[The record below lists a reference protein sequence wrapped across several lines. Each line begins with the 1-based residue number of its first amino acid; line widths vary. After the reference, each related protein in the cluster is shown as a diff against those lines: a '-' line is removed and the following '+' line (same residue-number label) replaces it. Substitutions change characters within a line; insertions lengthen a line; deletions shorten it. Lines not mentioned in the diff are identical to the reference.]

1 MIKGIMNINTLRDMK
16 TNRYITSLLIA
27 TVLSVMPAFVSKAWG
42 ATYNLVT
49 DLSTLSSSK
58 TYIIV
63 GLSSNTPYVLASYS
77 TNNCSSSVISVGES
91 VTATTITTVLPSI
104 TTTAAMEITMSGTF
118 NSNLTLYGGGKYLYN
133 PDAANNNYLKG
144 ANSVGDETE
153 NSVSYHWSITQATY
167 TYQAYI
173 KSTNVSP
180 GSSNRYCL
188 CLNGS
193 GAHPFSCYHNQ
204 SPVYLYEKQE
214 TVTLHYG
221 ERGNLTYNLAV
232 GLTLPNVNTLTNYA
246 VQGWTP
252 TTSWTTSANKNYS
265 VTNNTMPTPALTNG
279 ATPVAS
285 EYWAVY
291 RGDGSA
297 CPSSTWITTKP
308 VTEYTITLSP
318 SSGSNYLTYRENGAT
333 GDCCNPG
340 ATNQH
345 IDAHL
350 ATDMVVT
357 AWTAT
362 YNDGSSHNLSYTAAA
377 DNSYITFTMP
387 SGNVTVSATFGCP
400 DLSSASAPT
409 VNHTT
414 PSYNSS
420 TGKWSSTISWTS
432 VAGASQYYVTIQN
445 TTAGTTSV
453 NAYNNGNV
461 LSYTYDQFVSN
472 DNYTVTIRAKNQCG
486 ATYKD
491 SEAHAITCVCADMSG
506 VTPTISAPSIT
517 TTGGKISWS
526 AEGATKYDVSIV
538 GPSPASTVVWSQSK
552 GVATN
557 YTLSVD
563 ASDVAARNY
572 TVTVTGYNF
581 CDDPTAEEEATVVVP
596 KTASYYDY
604 KAWCPEPTISITGD
618 VYVTNSYDATY
629 ADTKGVMAL
638 QTLTVSASNLA
649 SSGVVR
655 LSTPANSGI
664 YFSSARNV
672 NFVKASKPTATLDLT
687 ATDGIIDDATVY
699 VHYKPTAAGTNG
711 NPTDVL
717 VTATY
722 QTDPTKTATR
732 NVHVRNLPTQFV
744 IAAKSGGNWYA
755 LPANMTSASTWQGV
769 LIDVNETTM
778 QATASAD
785 KAYKLWPVKT
795 TATDVNSDR
804 YQARGEYL
812 RFTGVDVKALWA
824 NESKSSN
831 GIRNNATISSL
842 GSDGISQA
850 NQEQYE
856 WKVETTPVDGKP
868 TWEYALQMQQTAEG
882 ASANTNYLRYR
893 NGRWGTYA
901 YQAANAG
908 DEVVY
913 MLPLTVVPEAS
924 LSVMEWGTTD
934 VALKCAANTTLT
946 SVTING
952 TAVTPAPSW
961 STLTGDI
968 AKLSGLPDLREKAM
982 QKMVITVSESS
993 TTKQK
998 ILTIPFIIN
1007 TTDATTIGLRNQAP
1021 GSSQDKRNDVIS
1033 NVDVIV
1039 QNGGL
1044 LTVNTAEGNATAC
1057 TFNDLYI
1064 YPGGKVA
1071 VSGNDLG
1078 VQNVYMRGG
1087 FSWLGLPN
1095 KGEAY
1100 FHLPQMNVA
1109 SDKTLTGIGTT
1120 GHGVYYDITID
1131 ASIYY
1136 MIALPKTIAVTALTN
1151 EENGDDW
1158 DAWIKSYSGEGRT
1171 LSTKVTGWSYVTS
1184 GNLDRGAGYE
1194 IAVSPRNGRS
1204 LGVLR
1209 IPLLKGTAWSA
1220 EADYSTEV
1228 TGWGLTD
1235 GELNDGVTANN
1246 AGWNYI
1252 GNPYFTAYNN
1262 TATPGSSPSGII
1274 QTQTLVKHMENGVW
1288 NGKWDWKDTDVKY
1301 FTIPRYTEYEYDD
1314 VRAYPYNLDAFYP
1327 FFIQVS
1333 GDGTVSFTTSNK
1345 TLKMP
1350 KRYQESTNRE
1360 IIVDFSLTNGSVTDV
1375 AGLTISNEYSADFD
1389 MDDKEKTIQNG
1400 NASMKVYTMVGEY
1413 RTAFNSLPETAAAQ
1427 PIPVG
1432 YIAPNAGSY
1441 KFSLVDGDYS
1451 EVEHIWLTDY
1461 DEGSTVDLL
1470 TEESY
1475 EFQTNSGAFNER
1487 FAIYVI
1493 LKPESPGTLTDAEL
1507 VEDEYEQPQKF
1518 IYRDQLYIFNNGRL
1532 HDATGRRVREV
1543 NK

>member
-1 MIKGIMNINTLRDMK
+1 MWGAASGIFNK
-16 TNRYITSLLIA
+16 ITSA
-27 TVLSVMPAFVSKAWG
+27 
-42 ATYNLVT
+42 
-49 DLSTLSSSK
+49 SSISASK
-58 TYIIV
+58 TYVIAGTKTSAW
-63 GLSSNTPYVLASYS
+63 GLMPYASG
-77 TNNCSSSVISVGES
+77 NNCTTYNFSSSACSDVDNFTLTGDEGI
-91 VTATTITTVLPSI
+91 A
-104 TTTAAMEITMSGTF
+104 EITFIATGDYWYIYDG
-118 NSNLTLYGGGKYLYN
+118 NGYLYS
-133 PDAANNNYLKG
+133 PETANNYLK
-144 ANSVGDETE
+144 ST
-153 NSVSYHWSITQATY
+153 SST
-167 TYQAYI
+167 
-173 KSTNVSP
+173 STNYTKWEISEGKS
-180 GSSNRYCL
+180 GSFIIKNKDNTGRPYMHLSDNSTPKMACY
-188 CLNGS
+188 S
-193 GAHPFSCYHNQ
+193 GTGY
-204 SPVYLYEKQE
+204 VYLYEKQE

-221 ERGNLTYNLAV
+221 ERGNLTYNLAA
-232 GLTLPNVNTLTNYA
+232 GSTLPNVTSLTNYA
-246 VQGWTP
+246 VHGWNT
-252 TTSWTTSANKNYS
+252 TTSWTTAANKNYS
-265 VTNNTMPTPALTNG
+265 VTNNTMPTPVLSNG
-279 ATPVAS
+279 ATPTAS

-291 RGDGSA
+291 RGNGAA
-297 CPSSTWITTKP
+297 CPSSSWITTKP
-308 VTEYTITLSP
+308 VAMYNITLSP
-318 SSGSNYLTYRENGAT
+318 SSGTNYLTYREEGGT
-333 GDCCNPG
+333 GSCCNPG

-345 IDAHL
+345 IDANL

-362 YNDGSSHNLSYTAAA
+362 YNDGSSHNLSYSATA

-387 SGNVTVSATFGCP
+387 TGDVTVSATFGCP
-400 DLSSASAPT
+400 DLSSASAPV

-414 PSYNSS
+414 PSYDAVS
-420 TGKWSSTISWTS
+420 GKWSSTISWSS

-445 TTAGTTSV
+445 TTAGTTPV

-538 GPSPASTVVWSQSK
+538 GPSPASTVVWSQTK
-552 GVATN
+552 GTALN
-557 YTLSVD
+557 YTLTVD
-563 ASDVAARNY
+563 ASDAAARTY

-581 CDDPTAEEEATVVVP
+581 CDDPTTEAEATVVVP

-618 VYVTNSYDATY
+618 VYVTNSYDETY

-649 SSGVVR
+649 SAGVVR
-655 LSTPANSGI
+655 LSTPENSGI
-664 YFSSARNV
+664 FFSAARNV
-672 NFVKASKPTATLDLT
+672 NFVKASKPSSTLDLT

-699 VHYKPTAAGTNG
+699 VHYKPAAAGTNG
-711 NPTDVL
+711 NPADVL

-755 LPANMTSASTWQGV
+755 LPANMTSEDTWQGV
-769 LIDVNETTM
+769 LIDVDETTM

-795 TATDVNSDR
+795 TSTDANSDR

-824 NESKSSN
+824 NASKSN
-831 GIRNNATISSL
+831 YGIRNYAAISTI
-842 GSDGISQA
+842 GSDGITQA

-868 TWEYALQMQQTAEG
+868 SWEYKLQMQQTAEG

-924 LSVMEWGTTD
+924 ISVMEWGTTD

-946 SVTING
+946 SVSING
-952 TAVTPAPSW
+952 TAVTPAPLW

-1007 TTDATTIGLRNQAP
+1007 TTDATTISLRNQAP
-1021 GSSQDKRNDVIS
+1021 GSSQDKRNEVIS
-1033 NVDVIV
+1033 NVDVV
-1039 QNGGL
+1039 VRNGGL
-1044 LTVNTAEGNATAC
+1044 LTVNTADGNATAC

-1064 YPGGKVA
+1064 YPGGKVS
-1071 VSGNDLG
+1071 VSGNSLG

-1087 FSWLGLPN
+1087 FSWLGLPS
-1095 KGEAY
+1095 KGESD

-1109 SDKTLTGIGTT
+1109 SDKTLTGVGAS

-1131 ASIYY
+1131 ASMYY
-1136 MIALPKTIAVTALTN
+1136 MIAVPKTVAVTTLTN

-1158 DAWIKSYSGEGRT
+1158 DAWIKSYSGAGRV
-1171 LSTKVTGWSYVTS
+1171 SSPKVSGWSYVTS
-1184 GNLDRGAGYE
+1184 GNLERGAGYE
-1194 IAVSPRNGRS
+1194 IAVAPRNSRA

-1209 IPLLKGTAWSA
+1209 IPLLKSTAWSA
-1220 EADYSTEV
+1220 ETDCSPEI

-1235 GELNDGVTANN
+1235 GELNEGVTANN
-1246 AGWNYI
+1246 AGWNFL
-1252 GNPYFTAYNN
+1252 GNPYMTAYNN
-1262 TATPGSSPSGII
+1262 GSTPSAKM
-1274 QTQTLVKHMENGVW
+1274 QTLTLVKHIENGIW

-1314 VRAYPYNLDAFYP
+1314 VRSYPYKLDAFYP
-1327 FFIQVS
+1327 FFIQAS
-1333 GDGTVSFTTSNK
+1333 GDGTVSFSSSNRTFK
-1345 TLKMP
+1345 LP
-1350 KRYQESTNRE
+1350 KRYHEEIARE
-1360 IIVDFSLTNGSVTDV
+1360 VIVDFSLTNGSVTDV
-1375 AGLTISNEYSADFD
+1375 AGLTISNQYSEGFD

-1400 NASMKVYTMVGEY
+1400 NAAMKVYTLVGEY
-1413 RTAFNSLPETAAAQ
+1413 RTAFNSLPEAAAAL

-1432 YIAPNAGSY
+1432 YIAPQTGDY
-1441 KFSLVDGDYS
+1441 TFSMVESDYS
-1451 EVEHIWLTDY
+1451 EVEHVWLTDY
-1461 DEGSTVDLL
+1461 EMSSTVDLL
-1470 TEESY
+1470 EESY
-1475 EFQTNSGAFNER
+1475 EFHTNNGAFNER
-1487 FAIYVI
+1487 FTIHVI
-1493 LKPESPGTLTDAEL
+1493 LRPKVPTGVDNIDA
-1507 VEDEYEQPQKF
+1507 DSYFDQPVKF
-1518 IYRDQLYIFNNGRL
+1518 LYRDQMYILLNGVIY
-1532 HDATGRRVREV
+1532 DATGKKVREI

>member
-1 MIKGIMNINTLRDMK
+1 MKKGIMNINTLRDMK
-16 TNRYITSLLIA
+16 TNRYMTSLLIA
-27 TVLSVMPAFVSKAWG
+27 TVLSIMPAFVNKMWG
-42 ATYNLVT
+42 A
-49 DLSTLSSSK
+49 
-58 TYIIV
+58 
-63 GLSSNTPYVLASYS
+63 A
-77 TNNCSSSVISVGES
+77 
-91 VTATTITTVLPSI
+91 
-104 TTTAAMEITMSGTF
+104 SGTF
-118 NSNLTLYGGGKYLYN
+118 NKITAVSAISESKTYVIAGTKSTAWGLKPYSSGNNCSMYNFASSACSLVETFTLDGTEGIAEITFIASGDYWYIYDGNGYLY
-133 PDAANNNYLKG
+133 PPETAQNYLKST
-144 ANSVGDETE
+144 AST
-153 NSVSYHWSITQATY
+153 
-167 TYQAYI
+167 
-173 KSTNVSP
+173 STNYTLWEISEGKSGTFIIKNKDNTGRP
-180 GSSNRYCL
+180 YMHLSDNSTPKMACYS
-188 CLNGS
+188 GS
-193 GAHPFSCYHNQ
+193 GNL
-204 SPVYLYEKQE
+204 YLYEKQE

-246 VQGWTP
+246 VPGWTP
-252 TTSWTTSANKNYS
+252 TTSWTTAANKNYS
-265 VTNNTMPTPALTNG
+265 VTNNTMPTPTLTNG

-318 SSGSNYLTYRENGAT
+318 SSGTNYLTYRENGAT

-345 IDAHL
+345 IDANL

-414 PSYNSS
+414 PTYDAVS
-420 TGKWSSTISWTS
+420 GKWSSTISWNS

-445 TTAGTTSV
+445 TTAGTTPV

-506 VTPTISAPSIT
+506 ETPTISAPSIT

-581 CDDPTAEEEATVVVP
+581 CDDPTTEAEATVVVP

-638 QTLTVSASNLA
+638 NTLTVSASNLA

-664 YFSSARNV
+664 FFSAARNV

-699 VHYKPTAAGTNG
+699 VHYKPAAAGTNG

-755 LPANMTSASTWQGV
+755 LPANMTSAGTWQGV

-778 QATASAD
+778 QATASAE
-785 KAYKLWPVKT
+785 KAYNLWPVKT
-795 TATDVNSDR
+795 TSTDVSSDR

-812 RFTGVDVKALWA
+812 RFTGVESHALWA

-831 GIRNNATISSL
+831 GIRNNATISSI
-842 GSDGISQA
+842 GSDGITQA
-850 NQEQYE
+850 HQEQYE

-946 SVTING
+946 SVSING

-998 ILTIPFIIN
+998 LFTIPFIIN
-1007 TTDATTIGLRNQAP
+1007 TSDATTIGLRNQAP
-1021 GSSQDKRNDVIS
+1021 GSSQDKRNDVIG
-1033 NVDVIV
+1033 NVDVV
-1039 QNGGL
+1039 VRNGGQ

-1071 VSGNDLG
+1071 VSDNDLG
-1078 VQNVYMRGG
+1078 VQNIYMRGG
-1087 FSWLGLPN
+1087 FSWLELPS
-1095 KGEAY
+1095 KGESD
-1100 FHLPQMNVA
+1100 FRLPQMNVA
-1109 SDKTLTGIGTT
+1109 STKSITGIGTS

-1131 ASIYY
+1131 NSIYY
-1136 MIALPKTIAVTALTN
+1136 MFALPKDVPVGTITN
-1151 EENGDDW
+1151 EENGADW
-1158 DAWIKSYSGEGRT
+1158 KAWIKSYSGEGRT
-1171 LSTKVTGWSYVTS
+1171 LTPKVSGWSYVTS
-1184 GNLDRGAGYE
+1184 GSIARGAGYE
-1194 IAVSPRNGRS
+1194 IAVKPRNSRS

-1209 IPLLKGTAWSA
+1209 FPLLQSTGWSA
-1220 EADYSTEV
+1220 ETDPTPSIK
-1228 TGWGLTD
+1228 GWGLTD
-1235 GELNDGVTANN
+1235 GELNDGITANN
-1246 AGWNYI
+1246 AGWNCI
-1252 GNPYFTAYNN
+1252 GNPYFTAYSN
-1262 TATPGSSPSGII
+1262 SGGLGGTM
-1274 QTQTLVKHMENGVW
+1274 QTLTLVKEMVAGNW
-1288 NGKWDWKDTDVKY
+1288 TGKYKWADSDVKY
-1301 FTIPRYTEYEYDD
+1301 FTVPRYTEYEYDD
-1314 VRAYPYNLDAFYP
+1314 LRAGSHKLDAFFP
-1327 FFIQVS
+1327 FFIQAT
-1333 GDGTVSFTTSNK
+1333 GDGTITFSGSNK

-1350 KRYQESTNRE
+1350 SFYAETKERE
-1360 IIVDFSLTNGSVTDV
+1360 VFVDFQLENAEGKTDV
-1375 AGLTISNEYSADFD
+1375 AGLTISDQYSADFD
-1389 MDDKEKTIQNG
+1389 MQDKEKTIQNG
-1400 NASMKVYTMVGEY
+1400 NATMKVYTLVGEF
-1413 RTAFNSLPETAAAQ
+1413 RTAFNSLPEAVAAL

-1432 YIAPNAGSY
+1432 YIAPIEGKYN
-1441 KFSLVDGDYS
+1441 FSLVEGDYS
-1451 EVEHIWLTDY
+1451 EVEHVWLTDY
-1461 DEGSTVDLL
+1461 MESETVDLL
-1470 TEESY
+1470 LGTPY
-1475 EFQTNSGAFNER
+1475 EFETEAGAFDER
-1487 FAIYVI
+1487 FAITVI
-1493 LKPESPGTLTDAEL
+1493 LKEKSSTEGTAEI
-1507 VEDEYEQPQKF
+1507 DEELDVPQKL
-1518 IYRDQLYIFNNGRL
+1518 IWQDKMYILRGGVVY
-1532 HDATGRRVREV
+1532 DATGRKVGEI

>member
-1 MIKGIMNINTLRDMK
+1 MK
-16 TNRYITSLLIA
+16 TTKNIALLLTIVLTLVQGFTSY
-27 TVLSVMPAFVSKAWG
+27 MWG
-42 ATYNLVT
+42 AGDVASGTYVLVT
-49 DLSTLSSSK
+49 DASDLIAGK
-58 TYIIV
+58 KYIIA
-63 GLSSNTPYVLASYS
+63 GHSSNTLYGMKPPANKDVTDLYAKTIGSFSTTSPTETLTVTEEDGYGEFTLGGSSGSWTLSDGSYYLYVYSDGHIHLASNIGNNDGTYS
-77 TNNCSSSVISVGES
+77 YSWAITFAGGNKPAFTTMLANGLTSSTTNTKRYLKYN
-91 VTATTITTVLPSI
+91 T
-104 TTTAAMEITMSGTF
+104 
-118 NSNLTLYGGGKYLYN
+118 GGGAGNDGLFRSYTS
-133 PDAANNNYLKG
+133 DG
-144 ANSVGDETE
+144 AGM
-153 NSVSYHWSITQATY
+153 YFY
-167 TYQAYI
+167 
-173 KSTNVSP
+173 K
-180 GSSNRYCL
+180 
-188 CLNGS
+188 
-193 GAHPFSCYHNQ
+193 
-204 SPVYLYEKQE
+204 KQE

-221 ERGNLTYNLAV
+221 ERGNLTYNLAA
-232 GLTLPNVNTLTNYA
+232 GNTLPNVTSLTNYA
-246 VQGWTP
+246 VHGWN
-252 TTSWTTSANKNYS
+252 TTTKWTTTANKNYS
-265 VTNNTMPTPALTNG
+265 VTTGVDPTPTLSNG
-279 ATPVAS
+279 ATPTAS

-291 RGDGSA
+291 HGNGTA
-297 CPSSTWITTKP
+297 CPSSDWVTTKP
-308 VTEYTITLSP
+308 VAMYNITLSP
-318 SSGSNYLTYRENGAT
+318 SSGTNYLTYREEG
-333 GDCCNPG
+333 GSGSCCNPG
-340 ATNQH
+340 ATSQH
-345 IDAHL
+345 IDAIL

-357 AWTAT
+357 GWTAT
-362 YNDGSSHNLSYTAAA
+362 YNDGSSHNLSYSAAA

-387 SGNVTVSATFGCP
+387 TGDVTVSATFGCP
-400 DLSSASAPT
+400 DLSSASAPV

-414 PSYNSS
+414 PSYDAVS
-420 TGKWSSTISWTS
+420 GKWSSTISWSS

-445 TTAGTTSV
+445 TTAGTTPV

-461 LSYTYDQFVSN
+461 LSYTYNQFVSN

-486 ATYKD
+486 VTYKD

-506 VTPTISAPSIT
+506 ETPTISAPSIT

-552 GVATN
+552 GTALN

-563 ASDVAARNY
+563 ASDVAARTY

-581 CDDPTAEEEATVVVP
+581 CDDPTAEAETTVVVP

-604 KAWCPEPTISITGD
+604 KAWCPEPIISISGD
-618 VYVTNSYDATY
+618 VYVTNSYDETY

-638 QTLTVSASNLA
+638 QTLTISASNLA
-649 SSGVVR
+649 SSGVVQ

-664 YFSSARNV
+664 FFSAARNV

-699 VHYKPTAAGTNG
+699 VHYKPAAAGTNG
-711 NPTDVL
+711 NPADVL

-755 LPANMTSASTWQGV
+755 LPANMTSTDTWQGV

-795 TATDVNSDR
+795 TAIDASSDR
-804 YQARGEYL
+804 YQSRGEYL
-812 RFTGVDVKALWA
+812 RFTGVDSKALWA

-831 GIRNNATISSL
+831 GIRNNAAISTI
-842 GSDGISQA
+842 GSDGIAQA

-868 TWEYALQMQQTAEG
+868 TWEYALLMQQTTGG

-934 VALKCAANTTLT
+934 VALKCAASTTLT

-968 AKLSGLPDLREKAM
+968 ARLSGLPDLREKAM

-1095 KGEAY
+1095 KGETD

-1109 SDKTLTGIGTT
+1109 SDKTLTGIGTS

-1136 MIALPKTIAVTALTN
+1136 MIALPKTVSVTTLTN

-1158 DAWIKSYSGEGRT
+1158 DAWIKSYSGAGRV
-1171 LSTKVTGWSYVTS
+1171 SSPKVSGWSYVTS
-1184 GNLDRGAGYE
+1184 GNLERGAGYE
-1194 IAVSPRNGRS
+1194 IAVAPRNSRS

-1209 IPLLKGTAWSA
+1209 IPLLKSTAWSA
-1220 EADYSTEV
+1220 ETDCAPEV

-1235 GELNDGVTANN
+1235 GELDKGVTANN

-1262 TATPGSSPSGII
+1262 TATPGTTPSGII

-1288 NGKWDWKDTDVKY
+1288 NGKYDWKDTDVKY

-1314 VRAYPYNLDAFYP
+1314 VRALSPAYKLDAFYP
-1327 FFIQVS
+1327 FFIQVT
-1333 GDGTVSFTTSNK
+1333 GDGTVSFTASNK
-1345 TLKMP
+1345 TLKAP
-1350 KRYQESTNRE
+1350 KRTLQKTERE
-1360 IIVDFSLTNGSVTDV
+1360 VIVDFSLTNGSVTDV
-1375 AGLTISNEYSADFD
+1375 AGLTISNQYSEGFD

-1400 NASMKVYTMVGEY
+1400 NASMKVYTLVNEY
-1413 RTAFNSLPETAAAQ
+1413 RTAFNSLPEAIAAL

-1432 YIAPNAGSY
+1432 YIAPTAGSY
-1441 KFSLVDGDYS
+1441 KFALVDGNHS

-1461 DEGSTVDLL
+1461 DEGNTVDLL
-1470 TEESY
+1470 TEDFY
-1475 EFQTNSGAFNER
+1475 EFLTNNGAFNER
-1487 FAIYVI
+1487 FAIYVV
-1493 LKPESPGTLTDAEL
+1493 LKPENQGILTDTEL
-1507 VEDEYEQPQKF
+1507 VEDEYDQPQKF
-1518 IYRDQLYIFNNGRL
+1518 IYHERMYIMCGGVIY
-1532 HDATGRRVREV
+1532 DATGKMVREI
-1543 NK
+1543 K